1 MGVIFFFSRNYYSSL
16 FNPPFDRRV
25 SSWRIKFQRIEYLY
39 QFYISLRFMLQK
51 EKEKRKKEEKKL
63 SCASNL
69 YKFEKSNNS
78 CARVSSSLYF
88 NLHSLQC
95 SFPNCNSARKLVV
108 LIQNF
113 PSLPSSCTRALI
125 LDKFF
130 ESSFRRKN
138 ILYIILSLLIKF
150 SLFKKN
156 IYFVYI
162 ILRLFY

>member
-1 MGVIFFFSRNYYSSL
+1 
-16 FNPPFDRRV
+16 
-25 SSWRIKFQRIEYLY
+25 
-39 QFYISLRFMLQK
+39 MLQK
-51 EKEKRKKEEKKL
+51 EKERRGKKEEKKL

-130 ESSFRRKN
+130 ESSFRSKE
-138 ILYIILSLLIKF
+138 K
-150 SLFKKN
+150 
-156 IYFVYI
+156 YFVYHTI
-162 ILRLFY
+162 AFNKIFFI